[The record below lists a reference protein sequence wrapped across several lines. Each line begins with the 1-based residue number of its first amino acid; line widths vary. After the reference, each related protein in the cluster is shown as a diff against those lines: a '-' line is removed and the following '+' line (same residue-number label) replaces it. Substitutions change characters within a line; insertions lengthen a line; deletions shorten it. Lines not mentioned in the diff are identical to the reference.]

1 MECYNIIL
9 NHYTNVESKD
19 NKANKFLYKITNI
32 LLFSLIKMT
41 HFYIYHLQEN
51 KSYRDSK

>member
-1 MECYNIIL
+1 VECYNIIL